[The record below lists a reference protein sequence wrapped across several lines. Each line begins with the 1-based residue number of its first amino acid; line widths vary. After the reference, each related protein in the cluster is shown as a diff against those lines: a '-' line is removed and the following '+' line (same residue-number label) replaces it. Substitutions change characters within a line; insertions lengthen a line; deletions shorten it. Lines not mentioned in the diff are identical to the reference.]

1 MRCYYVSSTC
11 LLFYF
16 TVLLLFFFVNLT
28 LNVHANVPDERS
40 TVKILPRATHAT
52 NTSARDRNQK

>member
-40 TVKILPRATHAT
+40 TFKDSSLCDPCNKEMGIK
-52 NTSARDRNQK
+52 NK

>member
-16 TVLLLFFFVNLT
+16 TVLLLFFFANLT

-40 TVKILPRATHAT
+40 TVKDSSLCDPCVKQLH
-52 NTSARDRNQK
+52 